1 VAKAQVDDHSFFEH
15 VYTSAPVGIA
25 IVSIQGEWLKV
36 NPALCSILGYHEQ
49 ELMNRPS
56 NEVGYND
63 HTFLDDHQVQPL
75 LSGSAASF
83 ESEKQ
88 LVRKDGSIVWASL
101 HVSLVRDEQEGTPLY
116 FITHLSD
123 VTDKKVKEQSL
134 LKIEQLYTM
143 ISENAQDLISYSTPD
158 GIIRYCSPSITDLLG
173 YRADEIEGSAN
184 LELYHPDDVLMLQES
199 TFSDEDTLTYRIL
212 HKNGKYLWFE
222 TSYKKVRDEQGE
234 IKWVLGIGRDIT
246 ERKKHEDNLAEA
258 QRIALLGSWELD
270 IVSEELM
277 LSDEIYNM
285 YNLTRDPQ
293 PIRIFKFINLIHP
306 LDQQQFIKELEHTK
320 KGHELDKEF
329 RHLHLDGTVK
339 YLHVRGFPTMDSSG
353 SPLKLNGTIQD
364 ITEHKHVEL
373 KLQESIERYTSLKK
387 YNHDAVFSLDLEG
400 NIINT
405 NQKAEQFT
413 GFVVSEMAGENF
425 SRFIGSVNLKRKLS
439 ALVENGNS
447 EKVIDKITHKTGLI
461 IEVLT
466 TVAPI
471 IVNEATVGYYII
483 AKDITEQKKL
493 LVAKEAAE
501 KTNKAKSE
509 FLAMMSHEI
518 RTPMNG
524 VIGMTHLLQ
533 DTTELDA
540 QQEVYVEIIRKSGN
554 SLLAI
559 INDIL
564 DFSKIESGKTDLVEA
579 PLDIRECIAETL
591 DVLSSKAS
599 EKRLEMT
606 YSVHSHVPSVL
617 VGDADRLKQVLMNL
631 IGNGVKFTYSGGVS
645 ITVEKWLHTS
655 NSLHL
660 RFTIR
665 DSGIGIPED
674 KVSQLFQPFYQLDH
688 YMTRKSEGTGLGL
701 AISKKLIEKMG
712 GDIWI
717 EPTTGPG
724 ATFVFTVALKEEKP
738 NTDAGP
744 CELAKEEKVVQR
756 SLKILVA
763 EDHEINQLV
772 LRKML
777 EKMGHTVTVVENGKE
792 AIEAVTF
799 EEFDLIFMDV
809 QMPHM
814 NGLDATKA
822 LKSIPIRGTFPVIIA
837 VTANALTG
845 DREKCME
852 AGMDD
857 YISKPFKREMISDK
871 INKYFPI

>member
-1 VAKAQVDDHSFFEH
+1 MAKAQVDYQSFFAH
-15 VYTSAPVGIA
+15 VYTCAPIGIA
-25 IVSIQGEWLKV
+25 IMSIQGEWLKA
-36 NPALCSILGYHEQ
+36 NPALCSILGYNEE
-49 ELMNRPS
+49 ELINRS
-56 NEVGYND
+56 SKEVLYNHD
-63 HTFLDDHQVQPL
+63 MFIDDHHIQ
-75 LSGSAASF
+75 
-83 ESEKQ
+83 Q
-88 LVRKDGSIVWASL
+88 LRTGTAVSYELERQFIRKDGSIIWASL
-101 HVSLVRDEQEGTPLY
+101 HVSLVRDEHEGTPLY
-116 FITHLSD
+116 FVTHLSD
-123 VTDKKVKEQSL
+123 VTNKKVTEHKLSE
-134 LKIEQLYTM
+134 IERLYTM
-143 ISENAQDLISYSTPD
+143 ILDNAQDVITYSTPD
-158 GIIRYCSPSITDLLG
+158 GIIGYCSPSIYDLLG
-173 YRADEIEGSAN
+173 YRPEEIIGKTN
-184 LELYHPDDVLMLQES
+184 MDIYHPDDVGGQVDKNCSE
-199 TFSDEDTLTYRIL
+199 TGIYTCRVR

-222 TSYKKVRDEQGE
+222 TSYKKIRDEQGNMTS
-234 IKWVLGIGRDIT
+234 VFGIGRDIT
-246 ERKKHEDNLAEA
+246 ERKKHEENLSEA

-270 IVSEELM
+270 IAREELVF
-277 LSDEIYNM
+277 SDEIYNI
-285 YNLTRDPQ
+285 YNLTRDPK
-293 PIRIFKFINLIHP
+293 PNSIHKFINLIHP
-306 LDQQQFIKELEHTK
+306 LDQQQFIEELENAK

-329 RHLHLDGTVK
+329 RHLHLDGTIK
-339 YLHVRGFPTMDSSG
+339 YLNVRGVTTMG
-353 SPLKLNGTIQD
+353 NNGIAVKLIGTIQD
-364 ITEHKHVEL
+364 ITEHKRVEL

-413 GFVVSEMAGENF
+413 GFIVQEMAGLNF
-425 SRFIGSVNLKRKLS
+425 SRFIGIGNLKRKLS
-439 ALVENGNS
+439 ALVRDGSS
-447 EKVIDKITHKTGLI
+447 EKVIDKITQKNGQI
-461 IEVLT
+461 MEVLT

-471 IVNEATVGYYII
+471 IVNEETVGYYII

-540 QQEVYVEIIRKSGN
+540 QQEIYVDIIRKSGD
-554 SLLAI
+554 SLLSI

-579 PLDIRECIAETL
+579 PMDIRECIAETL
-591 DVLSSKAS
+591 DVLSSKSA
-599 EKRLEMT
+599 EKNLEMT

-617 VGDADRLKQVLMNL
+617 VGDADRLKQVLLNL
-631 IGNGVKFTYSGGVS
+631 IGNAVKFTYTGGVS
-645 ITVEKWLHTS
+645 ITVEKWLHTL

-660 RFTIR
+660 QFTIR

-674 KVSQLFQPFYQLDH
+674 KINQLFQPFYQLDH

-701 AISKKLIEKMG
+701 AISKKLVEKMG

-717 EPTTGPG
+717 EPTIGPG

-738 NTDAGP
+738 IKEVDP
-744 CELAKEEKVVQR
+744 DELLMEEKVIKK

-777 EKMGHTVTVVENGKE
+777 EKMGHTITIVENGKE
-792 AIEAVTF
+792 AVNAVTF
-799 EEFDLIFMDV
+799 EAFDLIFMDV
-809 QMPHM
+809 QMPLM
-814 NGLDATKA
+814 NGLEATKA
-822 LKSIPIRGTFPVIIA
+822 IKGSLLNGDCPVIIA

-845 DREKCME
+845 DREKCIE

-857 YISKPFKREMISDK
+857 YISKPYKREMISERIGK
-871 INKYFPI
+871 FFPD

>member
-1 VAKAQVDDHSFFEH
+1 M
-15 VYTSAPVGIA
+15 
-25 IVSIQGEWLKV
+25 SIQGEWLKV

-75 LSGSAASF
+75 LSGAAASF

-143 ISENAQDLISYSTPD
+143 ISENAQDLISYATPD

-258 QRIALLGSWELD
+258 HRIALLGSWELD
-270 IVSEELM
+270 IVNEELM

-285 YNLTRDPQ
+285 YNLTRDPRPNRLSQ
-293 PIRIFKFINLIHP
+293 FINLIHP
-306 LDQQQFIKELEHTK
+306 LDQQQFIEQLEYTK

-339 YLHVRGFPTMDSSG
+339 YLHVRGFPTMDSNG
-353 SPLKLNGTIQD
+353 SPVKLNGTVQD
-364 ITEHKHVEL
+364 ITEHKLVEL

-405 NQKAEQFT
+405 NQKAEQIT
-413 GFVVSEMAGENF
+413 GFVVSEMAGRNF

-501 KTNKAKSE
+501 KQT
-509 FLAMMSHEI
+509 
-518 RTPMNG
+518 
-524 VIGMTHLLQ
+524 
-533 DTTELDA
+533 
-540 QQEVYVEIIRKSGN
+540 
-554 SLLAI
+554 
-559 INDIL
+559 
-564 DFSKIESGKTDLVEA
+564 
-579 PLDIRECIAETL
+579 
-591 DVLSSKAS
+591 
-599 EKRLEMT
+599 
-606 YSVHSHVPSVL
+606 
-617 VGDADRLKQVLMNL
+617 RLK
-631 IGNGVKFTYSGGVS
+631 VS
-645 ITVEKWLHTS
+645 
-655 NSLHL
+655 
-660 RFTIR
+660 F
-665 DSGIGIPED
+665 
-674 KVSQLFQPFYQLDH
+674 
-688 YMTRKSEGTGLGL
+688 
-701 AISKKLIEKMG
+701 
-712 GDIWI
+712 
-717 EPTTGPG
+717 
-724 ATFVFTVALKEEKP
+724 
-738 NTDAGP
+738 
-744 CELAKEEKVVQR
+744 
-756 SLKILVA
+756 
-763 EDHEINQLV
+763 
-772 LRKML
+772 
-777 EKMGHTVTVVENGKE
+777 
-792 AIEAVTF
+792 
-799 EEFDLIFMDV
+799 
-809 QMPHM
+809 
-814 NGLDATKA
+814 
-822 LKSIPIRGTFPVIIA
+822 
-837 VTANALTG
+837 
-845 DREKCME
+845 
-852 AGMDD
+852 
-857 YISKPFKREMISDK
+857 
-871 INKYFPI
+871 